1 MPQRQTDLISAL
13 AHGLD
18 PALFC
23 RERLDFDPDGW
34 QARLL
39 RSTARQCI
47 LNCGRQTGKSTAVAA
62 IALHTALYKA
72 GALVLII
79 APSQR
84 QSRELFLKVQAFLE
98 CLEPPE
104 PTEEETKLT
113 LTLRNGS
120 RVVTLPGD
128 NPRTV
133 RGYSAP
139 ALIIEDEAAFVADDT
154 FDALL
159 PMLAASPDGRIVLMS
174 TPHVAAGHFFSI
186 WNSDGDWERYEH
198 PTSACPRVTSEWLE
212 ARKRDNPLR
221 YNREYACQFGSPEDS
236 LFTADIIDRMLVN
249 DFEPLHL

>member
-1 MPQRQTDLISAL
+1 MFPQRTDLISAL

-18 PALFC
+18 PAMFC
-23 RERLDFDPDGW
+23 RERLQFDPDDW

-72 GALVLII
+72 GSLVLII

-84 QSRELFLKVQAFLE
+84 QSRELFLKVQTFLE

-120 RVVTLPGD
+120 RIVTLPGD
-128 NPRTV
+128 NSRTV

-159 PMLAASPDGRIVLMS
+159 PMLAASAEGRIVLMS
-174 TPHVAAGHFFSI
+174 TPYVAAGHFYQI
-186 WNSDGDWERYEH
+186 WHGDGGWERFEQ
-198 PTSACPRVTSEWLE
+198 PSAACPRISAAWLE
-212 ARKRDNPLR
+212 QRKRDDPLR
-221 YNREYACQFGSPEDS
+221 FSREYECQFGTPEDS
-236 LFTADIIDRMLVN
+236 LFSPEMLDAMVVS

>member
-1 MPQRQTDLISAL
+1 MPTPRTDLITAL

-18 PALFC
+18 AALFC
-23 RERLDFDPDGW
+23 SERLDFEPDDW
-34 QARLL
+34 QAKLL
-39 RSTARQCI
+39 RSTARQCV
-47 LNCGRQTGKSTAVAA
+47 LNCGRQTGKSTVVAA
-62 IALHTALYKA
+62 LALHTALYKA

-139 ALIIEDEAAFVADDT
+139 SLIVEDEAAFVADDT

-174 TPHVAAGHFFSI
+174 TPHAAAGHFYQI
-186 WNSDGDWERYEH
+186 WTGDGDWLRFEQ
-198 PTSACPRVTSEWLE
+198 PTSSCPRVTKEWLE
-212 ARKRDNPLR
+212 ARRHDNPLR
-221 YNREYACQFGSPEDS
+221 YRREFECQFGSPEEC
-236 LFTADIIDRMLVN
+236 LFSAEMIDRMLTD
-249 DFEPLHL
+249 DFEPLRI

>member
-1 MPQRQTDLISAL
+1 MPAPRTDLISAL

-18 PALFC
+18 PVLFC
-23 RERLDFDPDGW
+23 RERLQLDPDAW

-47 LNCGRQTGKSTAVAA
+47 LNCGRQTGKSTVVAA
-62 IALHTALYKA
+62 LALHTALYKA

-84 QSRELFLKVQAFLE
+84 QSRELFLKIQAFLE
-98 CLEPPE
+98 CLEPAE

-113 LTLRNGS
+113 LMLRNGS

-174 TPHVAAGHFFSI
+174 TPYVSAGHFYAI
-186 WNSDGDWERYEH
+186 WNSDGDWERYEQ
-198 PTSACPRVTSEWLE
+198 PTSSCPRVTAQWLE
-212 ARKRDNPLR
+212 ARRHDNPLR
-221 YNREYACQFGSPEDS
+221 FNREYECQFGSPDDS
-236 LFTADIIDRMLVN
+236 LFTSDMIDRMVVN
-249 DFEPLHL
+249 DFEPLHI

>member
-1 MPQRQTDLISAL
+1 MPAPRIDLISAL

-23 RERLDFDPDGW
+23 RERLDFNPDPW
-34 QARLL
+34 QAKLL
-39 RSTARQCI
+39 RSTSRQCI
-47 LNCGRQTGKSTAVAA
+47 LNCGRQTGKSTVVAA
-62 IALHTALYKA
+62 LALHTALYKA

-84 QSRELFLKVQAFLE
+84 QSRELFLKVQTFLE
-98 CLEPPE
+98 ALEPSE

-113 LTLRNGS
+113 LMLRNGS

-139 ALIIEDEAAFVADDT
+139 QLIIEDEAAFVADDT

-174 TPHVAAGHFFSI
+174 TPHVSAGHFYAI
-186 WNSDGDWERYEH
+186 WNSDGDWERYEQK
-198 PTSACPRVTSEWLE
+198 TSACPRVTPQWLE
-212 ARKRDNPLR
+212 ARRHDNPLR
-221 YNREYACQFGSPEDS
+221 FSREYECQFGSPDDS
-236 LFTADIIDRMLVN
+236 LFTIEMIDRMFTN
-249 DFEPLHL
+249 DFEPLRL

>member
-1 MPQRQTDLISAL
+1 MQPPRTDLISAL

-18 PALFC
+18 AALFC
-23 RERLDFDPDGW
+23 RERLGFEPDDW

-39 RSTARQCI
+39 RSTARQCV
-47 LNCGRQTGKSTAVAA
+47 LNCGRQTGKSTVVAA
-62 IALHTALYKA
+62 LGLHTALYKA

-120 RVVTLPGD
+120 RIVTLPGD
-128 NPRTV
+128 NSRTI

-139 ALIIEDEAAFVADDT
+139 ALIIEDEAAYVADDT
-154 FDALL
+154 FDGLL
-159 PMLAASPDGRIVLMS
+159 PMLAASPEGRIVLMS
-174 TPHVAAGHFFSI
+174 TPYVASGHFYQI
-186 WNSDGDWERYEH
+186 WNGDGDWERYEQ
-198 PTSACPRVTSEWLE
+198 PTSSCPRVTKEWLE
-212 ARKRDNPLR
+212 ARKHDNPLR
-221 YNREYACQFGSPEDS
+221 YNREFLCQFGSPEDS
-236 LFTADIIDRMLVN
+236 LFSVDMVDRMVRN
-249 DFEPLHL
+249 DFEPLRL